1 MPPGAPTVWRAGPAL
16 PALLM
21 KMTLCLYTACKQ
33 AYAQDALRFTIYS
46 IAQQCSAW
54 TRACFLHHCQ

>member
-33 AYAQDALRFTIYS
+33 AYSQVELLATILDVQS
-46 IAQQCSAW
+46 IAWESS
-54 TRACFLHHCQ
+54 H